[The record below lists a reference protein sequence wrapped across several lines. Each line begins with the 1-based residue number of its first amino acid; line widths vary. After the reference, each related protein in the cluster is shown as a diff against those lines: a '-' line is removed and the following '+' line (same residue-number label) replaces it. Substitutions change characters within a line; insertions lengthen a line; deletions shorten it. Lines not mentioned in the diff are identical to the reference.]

1 MGRSIEDHPL
11 LSRIVRSKQT
21 EVEASEH
28 VRPVSLLEQ
37 DVSTMREQPLSPRVA
52 WAGGKKRL
60 RVIAETKK
68 KSPSR
73 GVIREPYDPMAIVS
87 GYLMNGASGI
97 SVLTDGP
104 FFGGHPDDLRL
115 LKEKLAR
122 ETRVPF
128 LRKDFLILPYQI
140 WESRCLGADIV
151 LLIARILSFE
161 RLSEMIALSRRLG
174 LSALVEV
181 HSREELDMALDAG
194 SDLVGINHR
203 DLDSLVIDL
212 GLSEKLAPHIPKG
225 VLRVAESGLKTPEDR
240 KRMEDLGYDAVLVG
254 ESFLT
259 APDPGVAL
267 KEFLRDVD

>member
-11 LSRIVRSKQT
+11 LSRIVRSKQV
-21 EVEASEH
+21 EVEASER
-28 VRPVSLLEQ
+28 VRPFSQLEQ
-37 DVSTMREQPLSPRVA
+37 DVCSMREQPLSPKLI
-52 WAGGKKRL
+52 WSGGEKSL

-97 SVLTDGP
+97 SVLTDEP
-104 FFGGHPDDLRL
+104 FFGGHPNDLRL
-115 LKEKLAR
+115 LKEKLAS

-140 WESRCLGADIV
+140 WESRFLGADIV
-151 LLIARILSFE
+151 LLIVRILSFD

-194 SDLVGINHR
+194 SDLVGVNHR

-212 GLSEKLAPHIPKG
+212 GLSEELVPHIPKG
-225 VLRVAESGLKTPEDR
+225 VLRVAESGLKTPKDR
-240 KRMEDLGYDAVLVG
+240 KRMENLGYDAVLVG
-254 ESFLT
+254 ESFLS
-259 APDPGVAL
+259 APDPGEAL